1 MKKISAIVLSL
12 LMTCAVLASCGD
24 NDSSSKKDSDS
35 KKQDTSSAAAADSK
49 DEESK
54 ADSSAAESKA
64 DVQYG
69 SLAKAYTDKLNA
81 GEFKID
87 MTLSS
92 DLTGEMP
99 CVITSKGGNYF
110 IKMTAMGLKAEVYIV
125 DGKGYTI
132 MPDADVYQV
141 MDDVD
146 LGDLGVNTF
155 GLNDSYQY
163 VETKEEDGLTLEVYK
178 AVFTDDYDLSSENAD
193 DSTDS
198 SKNEYT
204 VETTV
209 TYYFDSNGDL
219 KKIVSNDDFSGET
232 TATVNSAE
240 WTAEDITLPDLSGLT
255 EMTDDSELS
264 DEASMKIMLSMF
276 GVTEDMLKEAGYT
289 YDDLLALEDDELM
302 GVLADLGVDLSSIVG
317 NIE

>member
-1 MKKISAIVLSL
+1 
-12 LMTCAVLASCGD
+12 
-24 NDSSSKKDSDS
+24 
-35 KKQDTSSAAAADSK
+35 
-49 DEESK
+49 
-54 ADSSAAESKA
+54 
-64 DVQYG
+64 
-69 SLAKAYTDKLNA
+69 
-81 GEFKID
+81 

-99 CVITSKGGNYF
+99 CVITSKGGNYY
-110 IKMTAMGLKAEVYIV
+110 IEMTAMGLKAEVYII

-178 AVFTDDYDLSSENAD
+178 AVFTDDYDLGSENAD

-232 TATVNSAE
+232 TATINSAE